1 MTHND
6 AIKFLGLK
14 QQAKEPEIKTAYRQM
29 AARLHPD
36 AGGPAHLFVM
46 LREAYEVALRGDC
59 QPRPEPEVKPN
70 YTCAHDYSYTYNNKP
85 TVSFNTWQLVKPLF
99 WIIWIALIY
108 YYAADDIMPIYY
120 QLTNLFDN
128 LLQVNKVITL

>member
-1 MTHND
+1 M
-6 AIKFLGLK
+6 FLL
-14 QQAKEPEIKTAYRQM
+14 
-29 AARLHPD
+29 
-36 AGGPAHLFVM
+36 
-46 LREAYEVALRGDC
+46 LREAYELLCEGITSRGGA
-59 QPRPEPEVKPN
+59 RGKLN